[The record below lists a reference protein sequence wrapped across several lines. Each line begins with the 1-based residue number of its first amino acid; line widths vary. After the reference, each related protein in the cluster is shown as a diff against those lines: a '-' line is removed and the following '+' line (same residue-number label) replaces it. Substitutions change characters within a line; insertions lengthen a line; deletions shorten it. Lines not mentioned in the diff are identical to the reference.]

1 MNERIR
7 ELAVQAGAV
16 VYEWSDSMGMLD
28 FDVDRFAELIIQDCA
43 DLRLDAEHYK
53 SYARSLYLAAQ
64 PFCNIKADDGD
75 TFNGY
80 APETII
86 RFEATVNEFRRLRIC
101 AGAGLPA
108 DGVAIDAA
116 MKECG
121 K

>member
-1 MNERIR
+1 MNTPRTDAEFSDDYYTSGFVRTEFAQQLER
-7 ELAVQAGAV
+7 ELAAAIAQRDKAR
-16 VYEWSDSMGMLD
+16 E
-28 FDVDRFAELIIQDCA
+28 E
-43 DLRLDAEHYK
+43 AEHYK
-53 SYARSLYLAAQ
+53 LYARSLYLAAQ

-86 RFEATVNEFRRLRIC
+86 RFEATVNELRRLRIC
-101 AGAGLPA
+101 ASAGLPA
-108 DGVAIDAA
+108 DGVAIDSA